1 MSKKVY
7 YIPEGL
13 SNIKSLFPELD
24 FGSIKRWSVV
34 ALNASEQVIAES
46 RMNELGCCCNEREK
60 IRIHF
65 VNDIGEIDTINFM
78 KAQIEDEIKSDTW
91 EKSLKFP
98 LDKTKGGIYRTNI
111 TATEV
116 YEVETKCYPET
127 AQKWIDEL
135 ARTNLA
141 WMEVPNEGPEFSV
154 IYGGSNQNLIPIT
167 ISDMKFPIRKNRNR
181 YEYIVQLKFAK
192 ANRKNTKRS

>member
-13 SNIKSLFPELD
+13 ANIKSLFPELN
-24 FGSIKRWSVV
+24 FNEIKKWSVV

-46 RMNELGCCCNEREK
+46 RINEIGCCCNEREK
-60 IRIHF
+60 VRVHF
-65 VNDIGEIDTINFM
+65 VNDIGEIDTINFQ
-78 KAQIEDEIKSDTW
+78 KAQIEDDIKSDTW

-98 LDKTKGGIYRTNI
+98 LNKTKGGVYRTNI
-111 TATEV
+111 TASEV
-116 YEVETKCYPET
+116 YEVETKCYPES

-141 WMEVPNEGPEFSV
+141 WMEIKDEGLGLSTLM
-154 IYGGSNQNLIPIT
+154 GGSNQNLIPIL
-167 ISDMKFPIRKNRNR
+167 ISDMKFPIRKNKNR
-181 YEYIVQLKFAK
+181 YEYIVQLKFTK